1 MSQHPPSQTDFD
13 RQVDALFDQYGE
25 CAFAALEGQ
34 LPSYTLFVEGDQ
46 VIAEPRTSPRHRYG
60 AFCELD
66 RPLGDAEIKIRVRQW
81 LTRGEAYQRFL
92 GMNCCRL

>member
-1 MSQHPPSQTDFD
+1 MAQQSPSQTDFD
-13 RQVDALFDQYGE
+13 QQIDVLFNQYGE

-34 LPSYTLFVEGDQ
+34 FPDYTLFVEDDR

-66 RPLGDAEIKIRVRQW
+66 RPLDDAEIKTRVRQW
-81 LTRGEAYQRFL
+81 LTRGEAYQCFL